1 MRFTT
6 TIMYA
11 TALPPPPSGPSLPL
25 ATSGQCVYGRRDGR
39 GSISDLHWA
48 SVRTRPVVTFNMII
62 SESSVVPLTSVKLKQ
77 VLDQYLKFKI
87 HSGPLSAV
95 SATSACHQIVRKF
108 PSA

>member
-1 MRFTT
+1 
-6 TIMYA
+6 
-11 TALPPPPSGPSLPL
+11 
-25 ATSGQCVYGRRDGR
+25 VYGRRDGR

-48 SVRTRPVVTFNMII
+48 SVRTWPMVTFNMII

-77 VLDQYLKFKI
+77 VLLDRYLTFKI

-108 PSA
+108 LSA